1 LPDSIALIG
10 GETLLG
16 REVRDV
22 FSESSLGSEL
32 RLIAADDEESG
43 KLVAL
48 DGAAAFLA
56 KLDPDSVEDAEVV
69 VLSGSA
75 KSSREA
81 IAANPSGLVVDLT
94 YLTEDD
100 PDARVRAPQVE
111 GLDYQPDHSGPQV
124 VAHPAAV
131 AIALVLDRLNR
142 LAPVSASVI
151 HIFEP
156 ASERGK
162 AGIDELQQQTVGLL
176 AFKDMPKKVFDAQL
190 SFTMLPQYGEAAEV
204 KLHEVEERIERH
216 LATLL
221 DRPEGAPMPSIRL
234 IQSPVF
240 HGYSFSLWI
249 EFEDAPPIPELEE
262 ALLGDHMD
270 VRGGDLEPPTNLS
283 VAGQSGIA
291 VGSITP
297 DRNNGNAVWLW
308 MAADNFRLPAETAAL
323 IVKEYL

>member
-1 LPDSIALIG
+1 MPNSIALIG

-32 RLIAADDEESG
+32 RLIAADDEETG

-56 KLDPDSVEDAEVV
+56 KLDPDSVGDAEVI
-69 VLSGSA
+69 VLSGSP

-81 IAANPSGLVVDLT
+81 IAANPSALVVDLT

-100 PDARVRAPQVE
+100 PESRVRAPQVE
-111 GLDYQPDHSGPQV
+111 GLDFQPDHSGPQI

-131 AIALVLDRLNR
+131 AIALVLDRLHR
-142 LAPVSASVI
+142 LAPIAGSVI

-162 AGIDELQQQTVGLL
+162 PGIDELQQQTVGLL

-190 SFTMLPQYGEAAEV
+190 AFAMLPQLGEKAEA
-204 KLHEVEERIERH
+204 KLHEIEERIERH

-221 DRPEGAPMPSIRL
+221 DRLEGVPMPSIRL
-234 IQSPVF
+234 TQSPVF
-240 HGYSFSLWI
+240 HGYSFSLWV
-249 EFEDAPPIPELEE
+249 EFEDAPPTPELEE
-262 ALLGDHMD
+262 ALLGDHLD
-270 VRGGDLEPPTNLS
+270 VRGADLEPPTNLS
-283 VAGQSGIA
+283 VAGQSGIS
-291 VGSITP
+291 VGALTS

-323 IVKEYL
+323 IVQEFV